1 MVNQLER
8 QDLGILL
15 ALAYASFVED
25 LRETLAKAGFHDL
38 HASFGY
44 VARNLA
50 ERPLTLKELAD
61 RLGISSPGALKIVRD
76 LERTKYVERAVDT
89 EDARAIRLR
98 LSQRGRTALAAAR
111 AFHARYERSLVK
123 KHGARSVAQ
132 LRDLLDAMITE
143 STRPNART
151 VRPI

>member
-25 LRETLAKAGFHDL
+25 LRETLGKAGFRDL

-61 RLGISSPGALKIVRD
+61 RLDISSPGALKIVRD
-76 LERTKYVERAVDT
+76 LERTRYVERTADP
-89 EDARAIRLR
+89 EDARAIRLG
-98 LSQRGRTALAAAR
+98 LSKRGRAALAAAR
-111 AFHARYERSLVK
+111 AFHASYERSLAK

-132 LRDLLDAMITE
+132 LRDLLDAMIAE

>member
-1 MVNQLER
+1 MVNEYER

-25 LRETLAKAGFHDL
+25 LRESLAKSGFDDL

-50 ERPLTLKELAD
+50 QRPLTLRELAD
-61 RLGISSPGALKIVRD
+61 RLGISSPGALKIVRE
-76 LERTKYVERAVDT
+76 LERTKYVERGADPK
-89 EDARAIRLR
+89 DARAIRLR
-98 LSQRGRTALAAAR
+98 LSKRGRAALAAAK
-111 AFHARYERSLVK
+111 AFHASYERSLVK
-123 KHGARSVAQ
+123 KHGTRSVTH
-132 LRDLLDAMITE
+132 LRELLDAMIAE